1 MAFWWSS
8 GPTIYLYVSLLVHSG
23 EWVPPTLQ
31 ENLRAQLFSTVHVL
45 PKVALM
51 LDILLTAVAVKL
63 GHFVSHSR
71 RLKVIYPSFD
81 VSQL

>member
-1 MAFWWSS
+1 MKQWPNHLSLRFSFGPSRRVGSTNFTRESEGSAFLHRTRV
-8 GPTIYLYVSLLVHSG
+8 TI
-23 EWVPPTLQ
+23 
-31 ENLRAQLFSTVHVL
+31 
-45 PKVALM
+45 VALM

-63 GHFVSHSR
+63 GHFVSHHSR